1 VSSGVKGS
9 IRRIKGCF
17 ASRLLQLH
25 QWHELRK
32 LEIKLCWQLFV
43 ATVSCL
49 LPRISAIIETT
60 QQQRHKLMSIQQRR
74 LEQGWS
80 QEELARHSGLS
91 TRTIQRIES
100 GQKAGLESL
109 KCLAAVFETSIS
121 TLMQEQ
127 TMMNQEKTD
136 QSKQPMIHEI
146 EREAI
151 EFAQSLL
158 NPKKGKKDPL
168 STIERQAIQYAKNLL
183 SKFGA

>member
-1 VSSGVKGS
+1 
-9 IRRIKGCF
+9 
-17 ASRLLQLH
+17 
-25 QWHELRK
+25 
-32 LEIKLCWQLFV
+32 
-43 ATVSCL
+43 
-49 LPRISAIIETT
+49 
-60 QQQRHKLMSIQQRR
+60 MNIQQRR

-127 TMMNQEKTD
+127 NMTSQEKAD
-136 QSKQPMIHEI
+136 QRQQPMINKI

-151 EFAQSLL
+151 DFAQSLL
-158 NPKKGKKDPL
+158 TGPGKGQADSL
-168 STIERQAIQYAKNLL
+168 SKIERKAIAYAKNLL
-183 SKFGA
+183 RKFET